1 MKITLYSQDNC
12 ETCLSLK
19 EQLVEN
25 GIYFEDKNVNDTS
38 EDGPLEKGKFLW
50 EHKDLVEDLNLP
62 PWLPKLIIEHD
73 VKTQHGTSYVETQ
86 YVCVSDRNG
95 VKGNISIFEKPEDGV
110 KRVKEIIDN
119 YAKKK

>member
-1 MKITLYSQDNC
+1 MEITLYSQDNC

-73 VKTQHGTSYVETQ
+73 GETQ
-86 YVCVSDRNG
+86 YVCVSNQNG
-95 VKGNISIFEKPEDGV
+95 IKGNVSIFEKPEDGV

-119 YAKKK
+119 YTKKK